1 MYFLGLNPRTNQNS
15 INNQQ
20 INITQIEDNNQ
31 NQPMNQHSLH
41 QKQRSQSV
49 QKFKNSRLGPDIY
62 IYIRI
67 R

>member
-1 MYFLGLNPRTNQNS
+1 MS
-15 INNQQ
+15 IEGMLSSLPEAAN
-20 INITQIEDNNQ
+20 TTVAPGVFEDVIV
-31 NQPMNQHSLH
+31 LRI